1 MDILD
6 GANHHAVLALEGS
19 HPSDNRERYNTG
31 IEYTFNDFAFF
42 RIGNRFQRDL
52 GGFTVGGGLAFD
64 VTGKFKA
71 RIDYGFQEFDALE
84 DVQRFAL
91 TVDF

>member
-1 MDILD
+1 
-6 GANHHAVLALEGS
+6 VLFRS
-19 HPSDNRERYNTG
+19 

-42 RIGNRFQRDL
+42 RVGNRFERDL
-52 GGFTVGGGLAFD
+52 GGLTLGGGLAFD
-64 VTGKFKA
+64 LSGRIRA
-71 RIDYGFQEFDALE
+71 RIDYGYQEFDLLD